1 MRRQHRIRCTFLAAT
16 LGAGIPFAA
25 DARCSGEDISSYVQ
39 SGATSDQ
46 LQALCGQSAQA
57 PPQTQAAAICVTG
70 WGACQMAMLLP
81 AGSSCACYTR
91 QGTIPG
97 IAR

>member
-1 MRRQHRIRCTFLAAT
+1 VKRKHRIRCTFLAAT
-16 LGAGIPFAA
+16 LGAASPFAA
-25 DARCSGEDISSYVQ
+25 HAQCSGEDISGYVQ

-46 LQALCGQSAQA
+46 LRALCGQAAQTPAQA
-57 PPQTQAAAICVTG
+57 QASSICVTV

-91 QGTIPG
+91 QGAIPG